1 MREENYWLR
10 RLRSGHL
17 SRRRFVGGAAATG
30 LGAAALGLVGCGDD
44 DDDDDT
50 GGNTPQAT
58 GTSATGSA
66 TASATQAATAQK
78 GGTAHLVSANNTWDT
93 FDIDR
98 SRFSPVAWLFGL
110 TNLGIVQW
118 KSFVKPEIEGAIA
131 ESWEQADDGTT
142 VFKLRP
148 NVFWHNKPPVNGRQ
162 TTADDIKYF
171 IDRNRIGKTLDG
183 KDDPNFYR
191 KAALQNVDK
200 VEVTDPT
207 TVKVTFTKPDP
218 FFLNTLA
225 GSYSKVQAR
234 EAIEKWEGEY
244 QNLSADK
251 IIGTGGFVL
260 DEFAAEGRS
269 KWSRNEKFY
278 QQVNWDG
285 IEWLPLFT
293 DQAAQ
298 QAAFEQ
304 KQIDAFGPTQNSV
317 IEDLTNRLKGQITET
332 KAFAGNP
339 QAGTYYG
346 GAAPWNNKNLIG
358 AIFRAV
364 PRRDMIQSLLQGKA
378 VLAGNVP
385 PAQQA
390 FTIDEKELTTFPGYL
405 EDRAAD
411 EAEAKKMWDAGGGAS
426 LGEVIVDIPDIWEG
440 LYSGGAA
447 LICNKLSSVLGTK
460 FTPKIE
466 PYSTITTKIVQ
477 QKYGGSGGP
486 NIWFGWVTELTDIEP
501 TVLNYLS
508 YNSAS
513 PQWPQFSVKNDK
525 IDQITLAAL
534 SEFDI
539 TKRQNYAKDFVRE
552 ALKDWGAGI
561 PYSLNGITTVL
572 SWNYF
577 KFPEASAFVQ
587 QHMYATKYYFDQ
599 NDPTWKGRA

>member
-1 MREENYWLR
+1 MREDENYWVR
-10 RLRSGHL
+10 RLRSGTL
-17 SRRRFVGGAAATG
+17 SRRRFVGGAAAAG
-30 LGAAALGLVGCGDD
+30 VGAAALGLVGCGDD
-44 DDDDDT
+44 DDSGDSES
-50 GGNTPQAT
+50 N
-58 GTSATGSA
+58 GTTTTGSA
-66 TASATQAATAQK
+66 TASATGQAQQAAPQK
-78 GGTAHLVSANNTWDT
+78 GGIAHLVSANNTWDT

-98 SRFSPVAWLFGL
+98 SRFSPVAWLFGM

-131 ESWEQADDGTT
+131 ESWEQPDQLTT
-142 VFKLRP
+142 TFKLRP

-171 IDRNRIGKTLDG
+171 IDRNRAGKTIDG

-191 KAALQNVDK
+191 KAALSSVEK
-200 VEVTDPT
+200 VEVTDPS

-251 IIGTGGFVL
+251 VIGTGAFVL

-269 KWSRNEKFY
+269 RWSRNEKFY

-293 DQAAQ
+293 DQSAQ

-304 KQIDAFGPTQNSV
+304 KQIDAFGPTSNAV
-317 IEDLTNRLKGQITET
+317 ITDLLSRLKGQITET
-332 KAFAGNP
+332 KSFAGNP

-346 GAAPWNNKNLIG
+346 GAAPWNNPDLIG

-364 PRRDMIQSLLQGKA
+364 PRRDIIQSLLQGKG
-378 VLAGNVP
+378 VLSGNVP
-385 PAQQA
+385 PLQQA
-390 FTIDEKELTTFPGYL
+390 FTLPEKELITFPGYL
-405 EDRAAD
+405 EDRAKD
-411 EAEAKKMWDAGGGAS
+411 EADARKMWEAAGGPA
-426 LGEVIVDIPDIWEG
+426 LGEVIVDIADIYEG
-440 LYSGGAA
+440 LYSGVSA
-447 LICNKLSSVLGTK
+447 LITNRLSEVLGSK

-477 QKYGGSGGP
+477 QKYGNGSA
-486 NIWFGWVTELTDIEP
+486 NVWFGWITEVTDIDP
-501 TVLNYLS
+501 TVLNFLT
-508 YNSAS
+508 YNSSS
-513 PQWPQFSVKNDK
+513 PQWPQYGVKSDK
-525 IDQITLAAL
+525 IDQVTAQAMA
-534 SEFDI
+534 EFDI
-539 TKRQNYAKDFVRE
+539 QKRQALSQDVVRE
-552 ALKDWGAGI
+552 LLRNNGAGVW
-561 PYSLNGITTVL
+561 YSALGVNTTL

-577 KFPEASAFVQ
+577 KFPEISGFVQ
-587 QHMYATKYYFDQ
+587 QHMYGTRYYFDQ
-599 NDPTWKGRA
+599 NDPTWKGRS